1 MASVSVIKL
10 KVRRGT
16 DAQRKQITLDEGELG
31 FVTDPGKQRLFV
43 GDGRTAGGISAT
55 MKFYAGSITSTP
67 SAFATAQPNDLI
79 YNTGDSKLYVL
90 TGADFTAFSSYR
102 YIGPA
107 VDGVTIQ
114 TNESNAYY
122 AVLGGMN
129 ALSGTA
135 VPTFSGSSSVK
146 GTLWVDPAAN
156 YVLKVIQ

>member
-43 GDGRTAGGISAT
+43 GDGRTAGGISAS
-55 MKFYAGSITSTP
+55 MKFYSGSITSTP
-67 SAFATAQPNDLI
+67 SSFATAQPNDLI
-79 YNTGDSKLYVL
+79 YNTGDSKLYIL

-107 VDGVTIQ
+107 VDGITIQ
-114 TNESNAYY
+114 TNASNAYY
-122 AVLGGMN
+122 VNSSNITLSALNVGGLPTTPGGIGSN
-129 ALSGTA
+129 RIYLSGGYLA
-135 VPTFSGSSSVK
+135 VG
-146 GTLWVDPAAN
+146 
-156 YVLKVIQ
+156 

>member
-1 MASVSVIKL
+1 MASVSVTKS

-43 GDGRTAGGISAT
+43 GDGRTAGGISAS

-107 VDGVTIQ
+107 VDGVTIS
-114 TNESNAYY
+114 TNASNAYY
-122 AVLGGMN
+122 VN
-129 ALSGTA
+129 
-135 VPTFSGSSSVK
+135 SSSI
-146 GTLWVDPAAN
+146 TLSALNVGGLPTAN
-156 YVLKVIQ
+156 PGPGKLWSNSNVLTLGS